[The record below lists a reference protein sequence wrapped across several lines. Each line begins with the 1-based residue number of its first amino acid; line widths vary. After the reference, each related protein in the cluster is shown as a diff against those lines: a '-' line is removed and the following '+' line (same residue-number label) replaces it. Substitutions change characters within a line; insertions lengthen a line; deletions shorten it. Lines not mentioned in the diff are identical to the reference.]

1 MSVLLI
7 CAVLLVG
14 CLTMSPH
21 HPIDGRWERVEGKL
35 MLPMLLEFEPSG
47 AVTGDGT
54 MHGRFA
60 LAEPHRIALS
70 FQQYAWKGTV
80 GIGTTLTLT
89 DAQGERTVYRRVSFC
104 SSEMGTPCPYD

>member
-1 MSVLLI
+1 
-7 CAVLLVG
+7 
-14 CLTMSPH
+14 
-21 HPIDGRWERVEGKL
+21 
-35 MLPMLLEFEPSG
+35 MLPTLLEFEPSG

-80 GIGTTLTLT
+80 GIGTYLTLT
-89 DAQGERTVYRRVSFC
+89 DAQGERNVYRRVSFC